1 MTHDT
6 LYITPGVMNNNIYVT
21 SGIYMGVMNNQ
32 TLINNVIKNTDNLLY
47 RYKTFDNL
55 ENNLDYIR
63 RNKEAQIYFLFLYNG
78 ER

>member
-1 MTHDT
+1 
-6 LYITPGVMNNNIYVT
+6 MNNNIYVT